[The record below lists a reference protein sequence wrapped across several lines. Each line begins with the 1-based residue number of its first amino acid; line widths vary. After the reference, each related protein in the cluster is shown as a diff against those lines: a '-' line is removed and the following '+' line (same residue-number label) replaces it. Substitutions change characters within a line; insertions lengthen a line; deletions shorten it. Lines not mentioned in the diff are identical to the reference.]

1 MSGSLKS
8 LLPFLLDHLSL
19 GSCPKPLWPGKG
31 GEPCKI
37 HCPEVGCEHK
47 VKTFLLCFKM
57 EGENSQNIVS
67 LQELSKNNQILFKE
81 ELYYPSDG
89 QM

>member
-1 MSGSLKS
+1 
-8 LLPFLLDHLSL
+8 
-19 GSCPKPLWPGKG
+19 
-31 GEPCKI
+31 
-37 HCPEVGCEHK
+37 
-47 VKTFLLCFKM
+47 M